1 MAETSLSTPGMI
13 SRRFLF
19 SVAAAAPIAAAAAGS
34 SPTSAPRGLF
44 ALLDRYRDTGMR
56 LHEVEA
62 THATTLQHIPAG
74 FRPGPSTGQALA
86 RWPEWTRA
94 ELDALQLPPVMPLR
108 PSRADFDRV
117 YRQSVRRSPENR
129 EELKRRHKIRL
140 DAWHDRR
147 NIQKEWYSRTGL
159 DAINRQRTRLLADKH
174 RIERELMELMI
185 SPDKAAIDA

>member
-1 MAETSLSTPGMI
+1 MAEKSLTTPGAV

-19 SVAAAAPIAAAAAGS
+19 SVAAAAPIAAAAR
-34 SPTSAPRGLF
+34 SPYGGVPSGLF

-56 LHEVEA
+56 LREVEA
-62 THATTLQHIPAG
+62 LHASTLQRIPAG
-74 FRPGPSTGQALA
+74 FRPGFSTGQALA

-94 ELDALQLPPVMPLR
+94 ELDALGLPPFMTLR
-108 PSRADFDRV
+108 PARSDLDRI
-117 YRQSVRRSPENR
+117 YRQAVRRFPENR
-129 EELKRRHKIRL
+129 EELKRQHKVRL

-185 SPDKAAIDA
+185 SPDKAATDA